1 MKNFITITS
10 SSPPLS
16 ILLHQTDVRAIA
28 NRYAAQL
35 QFCCAQN
42 PISHSLAQSVHANI
56 ITSGFKPRGHILNRL
71 IDIYCKSNNIVY
83 ARYLFDKIPKPDI
96 VSRTTLISAYSELGN
111 VNFAKYIF
119 DEAPLSIRDT
129 VSYNA
134 MITGF
139 SHNNDGYNAIKLF
152 NEMRKYGFKPDNL
165 TFASLLS
172 AAALV
177 AHDERECKQLHC
189 NVVKA
194 GADLFVSVLNALISL
209 YVKCGFSLSSPM
221 SDARKLFDQ
230 MEKRDELS
238 WMNMITGYV
247 RNGEIE
253 SARELFDGMN
263 ENLQV
268 AYNAMISGYVQHG
281 FMLKALEMFKSM
293 HLEGIELDEFTY
305 TSVISGCANSGLFLI
320 GKQVHGSILRT
331 GWRPASKLALPVN
344 NALVTLYCKCGKV
357 DQARQIFDSMLEKD
371 HVSWNAILSG
381 YVSVGRIDGAKNVF
395 NAMPEKDLLTWMVMI
410 SGFAQNGY
418 GEDALKL
425 FDRMRTEDLAPCDY
439 SFAGAITAC
448 ASLGALEHGRQLHAQ
463 LIQLGFN
470 SSLSAG
476 NALITMY
483 ARCGVVEAAHV
494 VFHTM
499 PYIDSVSWNSMITAL
514 GQHGHGLQALKVFDL
529 MLQENIKPDRIT
541 FLIVL
546 TACSHS
552 GLVKEGCEYFESMD
566 NVYGITPDEDHYAR
580 FIDLLCR
587 AGKISEANDL
597 IQNLPFKPGAP
608 IWEALLN
615 GCRIHGNMEVGI
627 QAADQLFQLTPQ
639 HDGTYILLANM
650 YADAGRREDM
660 AKVRMMMRE
669 RGVKKEPGCSWLEV
683 ANKVHVFLVDDT
695 SHPQVHE
702 VYTYLRELGVKMRK
716 LGYVPDTK
724 YVLHDME
731 SEQKEYA
738 LSTHSERLAV
748 GFGLLKLPRGATV
761 RVLKNLRMCGDCH
774 TAFKFISKLVEREIV
789 VRDGRRFHH
798 FRNGECSCGN
808 YW

>member
-1 MKNFITITS
+1 MMWNSLANIKENLNQIVLEVQDATDGEEFEIYRSNSNSAAEDSPIFNRRISHRFAQSNNSPLRSPMSNGGDSALKSEIEKYKTEIQKFQASEAEIKALSVNYVALLKEKEEKLSRLHGENEMLRKNLEAANASQHASKNETFNKRNVHKVLHFAFIV
-10 SSPPLS
+10 LK
-16 ILLHQTDVRAIA
+16 DVRAIA

-35 QFCCAQN
+35 QFCCTQN

-111 VNFAKYIF
+111 VNFATYIF

-139 SHNNDGYNAIKLF
+139 SHNNDGYNAVKLF

-209 YVKCGFSLSSPM
+209 YVKCGFSLLTPM

-425 FDRMRTEDLAPCDY
+425 FDRMRTEGLAPCDY

-552 GLVKEGCEYFESMD
+552 GLVKEGC
-566 NVYGITPDEDHYAR
+566 R
-580 FIDLLCR
+580 
-587 AGKISEANDL
+587 
-597 IQNLPFKPGAP
+597 
-608 IWEALLN
+608 
-615 GCRIHGNMEVGI
+615 
-627 QAADQLFQLTPQ
+627 
-639 HDGTYILLANM
+639 GTYM
-650 YADAGRREDM
+650 G
-660 AKVRMMMRE
+660 
-669 RGVKKEPGCSWLEV
+669 G
-683 ANKVHVFLVDDT
+683 T
-695 SHPQVHE
+695 S
-702 VYTYLRELGVKMRK
+702 
-716 LGYVPDTK
+716 
-724 YVLHDME
+724 
-731 SEQKEYA
+731 
-738 LSTHSERLAV
+738 
-748 GFGLLKLPRGATV
+748 
-761 RVLKNLRMCGDCH
+761 
-774 TAFKFISKLVEREIV
+774 
-789 VRDGRRFHH
+789 
-798 FRNGECSCGN
+798 
-808 YW
+808 

>member
-1 MKNFITITS
+1 
-10 SSPPLS
+10 
-16 ILLHQTDVRAIA
+16 
-28 NRYAAQL
+28 
-35 QFCCAQN
+35 
-42 PISHSLAQSVHANI
+42 
-56 ITSGFKPRGHILNRL
+56 PRGHILNRL

-129 VSYNA
+129 KKKHQILN
-134 MITGF
+134 T
-139 SHNNDGYNAIKLF
+139 
-152 NEMRKYGFKPDNL
+152 
-165 TFASLLS
+165 SLLS

-209 YVKCGFSLSSPM
+209 YVKCGFSLLSPM

-247 RNGEIE
+247 
-253 SARELFDGMN
+253 
-263 ENLQV
+263 
-268 AYNAMISGYVQHG
+268 AYNTMISGYVQHG

-293 HLEGIELDEFTY
+293 HLEGMELDEFTY

-425 FDRMRTEDLAPCDY
+425 FDQMRTEGLAPCDY

-448 ASLGALEHGRQLHAQ
+448 ASLGALEHGGQLHAQ

-552 GLVKEGCEYFESMD
+552 GLVKERCKYFESMD

-731 SEQKEYA
+731 SEQKEYG

>member
-1 MKNFITITS
+1 
-10 SSPPLS
+10 
-16 ILLHQTDVRAIA
+16 
-28 NRYAAQL
+28 
-35 QFCCAQN
+35 
-42 PISHSLAQSVHANI
+42 
-56 ITSGFKPRGHILNRL
+56 
-71 IDIYCKSNNIVY
+71 
-83 ARYLFDKIPKPDI
+83 
-96 VSRTTLISAYSELGN
+96 
-111 VNFAKYIF
+111 
-119 DEAPLSIRDT
+119 
-129 VSYNA
+129 

-139 SHNNDGYNAIKLF
+139 SHNNDGYNAVKLF

-177 AHDERECKQLHC
+177 AHDEKECKQLHC

-194 GADLFVSVLNALISL
+194 GADLFASVLNALISL
-209 YVKCGFSLSSPM
+209 YVKCGFSLLSPM

-238 WMNMITGYV
+238 WMSMITGYV

-263 ENLQV
+263 EKLQV
-268 AYNAMISGYVQHG
+268 VYNAMISGYVQHG
-281 FMLKALEMFKSM
+281 FMLKALEMFKNM

-305 TSVISGCANSGLFLI
+305 TSVVSGCANSGLFLI
-320 GKQVHGSILRT
+320 GKQVHASILRT

-395 NAMPEKDLLTWMVMI
+395 SAMPEKDLLTWMVMI

-425 FDRMRTEDLAPCDY
+425 FDRMRTGLTPCDY

-448 ASLGALEHGRQLHAQ
+448 ASLGALEHGRHLHAQ

-499 PYIDSVSWNSMITAL
+499 PYIDSVSWNAMITAL
-514 GQHGHGLQALKVFDL
+514 GQHGHGLKALKVFDL

-546 TACSHS
+546 TSCSHS
-552 GLVKEGCEYFESMD
+552 GLVKEGCKYFESMD
-566 NVYGITPDEDHYAR
+566 NDYGITPDEDHYAQ
-580 FIDLLCR
+580 
-587 AGKISEANDL
+587 ANDL

-615 GCRIHGNMEVGI
+615 GCRIHGNMEVV
-627 QAADQLFQLTPQ
+627 TPQ

-731 SEQKEYA
+731 YA

-748 GFGLLKLPRGATV
+748 GFGLLKLSRGATV
-761 RVLKNLRMCGDCH
+761 QVLKNLRICGDCH